1 MANVQKNP
9 LRMKLAMNIGAKL
22 LSIFKLNFFRKLILT
37 IEHIVNRE
45 INSREISFKVDA
57 IMITTT

>member
-1 MANVQKNP
+1 
-9 LRMKLAMNIGAKL
+9 MKLAMNIGAKL